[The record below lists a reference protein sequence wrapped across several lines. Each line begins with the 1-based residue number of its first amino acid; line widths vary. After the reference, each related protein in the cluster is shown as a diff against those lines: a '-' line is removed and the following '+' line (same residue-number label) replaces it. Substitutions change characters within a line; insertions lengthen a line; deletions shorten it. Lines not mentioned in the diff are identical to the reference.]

1 MLHVSL
7 CRFFF
12 FLMNELLSMP
22 QLNNYGGT
30 AIHRLYICA
39 VCFKCSEFIT
49 ATVFFVFLHPDF

>member
-12 FLMNELLSMP
+12 FFLNELLSMP

-30 AIHRLYICA
+30 QVIYMR
-39 VCFKCSEFIT
+39 S
-49 ATVFFVFLHPDF
+49 VFQV